1 MELRLFHNAW
11 SNLLGAAVPALA
23 ALATVPLVVAG
34 LGEANYGV
42 YALVT
47 AIVGYFAV
55 IDINVTAGSVKY
67 IAAQHARAE
76 PERIAETLC
85 FGSAMYAAIGAVGGF
100 GLFFGARF
108 LVSDAFTV
116 PPHLH
121 AEAIASLQLA
131 ALGFFLGQL
140 QSYLHSVP
148 QALMRFDV
156 SGRLEMVFGALVP
169 LLTVAVLM
177 LGYGLFELIALR
189 VAASAIHC
197 LLLWRGIDG
206 LLPGLHW
213 RWPGRELRAGILG
226 FSAYSFLSRFAAL
239 SYAHAD
245 KLVIGALVGVT
256 GLAYFTVAAT
266 LANRVLGLTFRL
278 SGVFFPAASMLAAG
292 GELARLDHAYLKATR
307 YVVYLNAA
315 MLVLLA
321 VFAEPLLRYWMN
333 PDFAAGGATVL
344 ALMALAQFVDSLTS
358 LPSLVNDGM
367 GHPRV
372 SGLFALTRALAGLVI
387 VYLGV
392 AGWGIVGAAWGHLL
406 ASLLFTIAFLV
417 FVHGRT
423 VPTSLARLCAQ
434 GYLPSL
440 AATGSVALAASLA
453 ETRFHRGVLD
463 FVLVA
468 AATVALLGL
477 GGILL
482 VLERDDRRWAW
493 ERFKAQT
500 RTRVWTQIR
509 ARIRA
514 RAGD

>member
-1 MELRLFHNAW
+1 MELRLFQNAW

-34 LGEANYGV
+34 LGEAGYGV

-85 FGSAMYAAIGAVGGF
+85 FGSAVYALIGAAGGL
-100 GLFFGARF
+100 GLLLGAEL
-108 LVSDAFTV
+108 LVTRMFAV
-116 PPHLH
+116 PPRL
-121 AEAIASLQLA
+121 AGEAIASLQLG

-148 QALMRFDV
+148 QSLMRFDV
-156 SGRLEMVFGALVP
+156 SGRLEMVFGAMVP

-177 LGYGLFELIALR
+177 LGFGLFEVIALR
-189 VAASAIHC
+189 VLASAVHC
-197 LLLWRGIDG
+197 LLLWQGIAR

-245 KLVIGALVGVT
+245 KLIIGALVGVT
-256 GLAYFTVAAT
+256 SLAYFTVAST
-266 LANRVLGLTFRL
+266 LANRVLGLSFRL

-292 GELARLDHAYLKATR
+292 GELARLDSAYLKATR

-333 PDFAAGGATVL
+333 PAFAASGATVL

-372 SGLFALTRALAGLVI
+372 SGLFAVARALAGTAI

-392 AGWGIVGAAWGHLL
+392 AGWGIAGAAWGHLL
-406 ASLLFTIAFLV
+406 ASCLFTAAFLV

-423 VPTSLARLCAQ
+423 VPTALARLCMQ
-434 GYLPSL
+434 GFLPGMAGTSI
-440 AATGSVALAASLA
+440 VAMLASLA
-453 ETRFHRGVLD
+453 ERWFHRGPLD
-463 FVLVA
+463 FVLIGG
-468 AATVALLGL
+468 ATLVLLGL
-477 GGILL
+477 AGMLL
-482 VLERDDRRWAW
+482 VVEPEDRRWAW
-493 ERFKAQT
+493 SR
-500 RTRVWTQIR
+500 IL

-514 RAGD
+514 PAGG